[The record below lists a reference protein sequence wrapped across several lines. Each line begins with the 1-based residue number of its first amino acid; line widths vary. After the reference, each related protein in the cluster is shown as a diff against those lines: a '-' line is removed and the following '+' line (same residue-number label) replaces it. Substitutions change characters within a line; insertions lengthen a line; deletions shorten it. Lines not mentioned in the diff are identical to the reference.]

1 MFKEIT
7 MKRLTLPLLAALL
20 VLLSGC
26 ASTVRSNVTVFSD
39 WPAALPDQTYVFE
52 RTEVQDKDLEYLN
65 YENLV
70 RNEVRRLGLTEAET
84 GKSPTLKIILSYNV
98 NETTV
103 RSVQPVYIDPFFYG
117 GGFYGGGFYSRRHFG
132 FGYDPFFRGPPIVNY
147 QERFYQVYQ
156 RQLHVLIG
164 RHADG
169 KSLYDVRVRSQGK
182 NPSLSVVMPYMVRSA
197 FTEFPGK
204 NGVARTIDLKITD

>member
-1 MFKEIT
+1 

-20 VLLSGC
+20 VLLAGC

-39 WPAALPDQTYVFE
+39 WPAALPDRTYVFE
-52 RTEVQDKDLEYLN
+52 RSEVQNKDLEYLN

-70 RNEVRRLGLTEAET
+70 RNEVRQYGLTEAEV
-84 GKSPTLKIILSYNV
+84 GKSPALKITLSYNV
-98 NETTV
+98 DEVDV
-103 RSVQPVYIDPFFYG
+103 RTLQPVYADPFFYG

-132 FGYDPFFRGPPIVNY
+132 FGYDPFFRGPPIVDY
-147 QERFYQVYQ
+147 QERIEQVYR

-169 KSLYDVRVRSQGK
+169 KSLYDVRVRSQGG
-182 NPSLSVVMPYMVRSA
+182 NPSLAVVMPYMVQSA
-197 FTEFPGK
+197 FAGFPGK
-204 NGVARTIDLKITD
+204 NGMARTIDLKIAE

>member
-1 MFKEIT
+1 VIWVRITFSSKTHGNRFAGAGSVSENTLGWTSLFKEIT

-26 ASTVRSNVTVFSD
+26 ASTVRTNVTVFSD

-103 RSVQPVYIDPFFYG
+103 RSFTAAASTAVDFIRAVTSDLATI
-117 GGFYGGGFYSRRHFG
+117 
-132 FGYDPFFRGPPIVNY
+132 
-147 QERFYQVYQ
+147 RFS
-156 RQLHVLIG
+156 
-164 RHADG
+164 ADRLSSIT
-169 KSLYDVRVRSQGK
+169 KSVFIRST
-182 NPSLSVVMPYMVRSA
+182 NANCMS
-197 FTEFPGK
+197 
-204 NGVARTIDLKITD
+204 